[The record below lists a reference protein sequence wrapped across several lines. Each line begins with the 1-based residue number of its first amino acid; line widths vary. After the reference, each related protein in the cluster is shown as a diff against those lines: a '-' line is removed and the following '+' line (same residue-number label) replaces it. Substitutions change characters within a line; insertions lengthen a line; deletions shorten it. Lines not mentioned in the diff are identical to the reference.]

1 MVPISALSYY
11 EQKLEEYYVG
21 KEPPDYS
28 NQDDEFD
35 IDGYFDEMRD
45 LNRDEADA

>member
-21 KEPPDYS
+21 KELPDYS

-35 IDGYFDEMRD
+35 VDGYFDEMRY
-45 LNRDEADA
+45 LKNDERI

>member
-1 MVPISALSYY
+1 MVPINALYFY
-11 EQKLEEYYVG
+11 EQQLEAEYLG
-21 KEPPDYS
+21 KELPDYS

-45 LNRDEADA
+45 LKNDERI